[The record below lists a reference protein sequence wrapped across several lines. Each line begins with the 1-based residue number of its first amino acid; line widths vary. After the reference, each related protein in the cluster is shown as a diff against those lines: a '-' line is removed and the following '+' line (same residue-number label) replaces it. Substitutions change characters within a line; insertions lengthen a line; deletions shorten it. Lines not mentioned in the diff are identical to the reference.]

1 MKPVEVQPHL
11 YRIPLCRNIDGLEG
25 FIGSW
30 VFDGDVTFIVDVGPK
45 TSLST
50 LLEGLQELKIKRL
63 DFIFLTHVHIDHA
76 GATGSLIA
84 RFPETKV
91 VCHPLGI
98 THLIDP
104 QRLWEGSKKVLG
116 ELALKYGE
124 IDPVPEKNLLSS
136 EEFDWKDFRIILTPG
151 HAAHHLSVLHRHR
164 LFVGEAG
171 GIFLNFGD
179 EFYLRPPTPPR
190 FILEEAVGSIDRL
203 LDTQAQ
209 DIYYAHAGFHR
220 DAKKMLTL
228 YRKQLFFWRDIVAEQ
243 LKQSGQKNLVDRCL
257 TVLLEQDEL
266 LRSLR
271 LMKEEEKDRESNF
284 TRNSLMG
291 FIDYL
296 NPS

>member
-45 TSLST
+45 TSLQY
-50 LLEGLQELKIKRL
+50 LLEGLQELRIKRL
-63 DFIFLTHVHIDHA
+63 DFVFLTHVHIDHA
-76 GATGSLIA
+76 GATGSLI
-84 RFPETKV
+84 RHFPEMKV

-98 THLIDP
+98 PHLIDP
-104 QRLWEGSKKVLG
+104 QKLWEGSKKVLG

-124 IDPVPEKNLLSS
+124 IDPVPEGNLLSS
-136 EEFDWKDFRIILTPG
+136 DDFKWEDIQIIPTPG

-164 LFVGEAG
+164 LFAGEAG
-171 GIFLNFGD
+171 GIFLDFGD
-179 EFYLRPPTPPR
+179 EIYLRPATPPR
-190 FILEEAVGSIDRL
+190 FILEETVGSIDRL
-203 LDTQAQ
+203 LEVQAQ
-209 DIYYAHAGFHR
+209 EIYYAHAGFHR

-228 YRKQLFFWRDIVAEQ
+228 YRKQLFLWRDVIAEQ
-243 LKQSGQKNLVDRCL
+243 MKEQGKTDLIDRCISAIL
-257 TVLLEQDEL
+257 NRDEF

-271 LMKEEEKDRESNF
+271 IMKEEEKDRESFF
-284 TRNSLMG
+284 TRNSLLG

-296 NPS
+296 SPI